1 MRKILAFLVLLMLPW
16 VARGQALADCYYWFD
31 QDVVPQKSG
40 KVGELKFQLQ
50 PDVSHLKTGL
60 HTLYVQ
66 VVDTAGIYSTPVGTT
81 FYKVSTNTEISE
93 FRYWFDSDGTV
104 RTMPYRQGQY
114 VLDVAHLSPGF
125 HFINYYMTD
134 GEENMTQIESVGFFR
149 VPVESNQKL
158 YYWFTGDTVATHVP
172 NYRDGFIVDV
182 TRLHEGFNTIHF
194 QIDDNGPANFM
205 EEYFIKIPQTENAG
219 DMTLVCII
227 DGKVVGEEKVAAHGG
242 VVRCNMDVSKI
253 DVGLHKA
260 MFQLVTASGI
270 GSSIAETYF
279 IRTLTNDDIGSMQCS
294 YTIDGFRHRVH
305 KGTSSNGVFHFDL
318 PVDEVEDGL
327 HRIDFMLVSE
337 NGASTTQGNAW
348 FFKTPV
354 GGNAITQYDYW
365 LNDKYDE
372 VQSVTLE
379 EPKDPFQLI
388 KLLPVSAEPIRSSC
402 FHFEAKN
409 DKPMVYAKN
418 DIHFRFHD
426 KSGRWVDNDKQ
437 YIDYN
442 VSREITNLADLMPS
456 QTFER
461 PEENGIKWFK
471 FEAEEGDTI
480 AFRCSQATSLQVFA
494 PSGDEIYSAA
504 GNKAVQY
511 DGAHTWENGTYYVAI
526 HDVTGSRTDVT
537 LDYMH
542 MDRYDVVDQDVKV
555 VGNGGCSTI
564 TFQGN
569 GFKDLYKVELYNAQ
583 GDTIRNAHIDYLS
596 DASVAVR
603 FNFTY
608 AALGE
613 YAAIFYFTE
622 EEKKFNSCVVVEEAE
637 DIMLSYDVIYAS
649 SFLRGTANTYTI
661 KVKNSG
667 NSTAYQV
674 PLKIQLQANGGT
686 NNITYIKLSD
696 NLCFDDYTWLNDDSI
711 PEKERLGL
719 VELVHQKGNMLDF
732 ITINDIATQEE
743 FMEGYFAIN
752 LPPCSTTTFTISVKS
767 DSEVTV
773 YTLLPDEWD
782 YYAYTETAFAKS
794 NRRIRKAS
802 VKESM
807 CCARTHVE
815 CAMNILASGLDYAS
829 LAGGSLAIA
838 SCIASVANTV
848 IPFAYDMWCSETSN
862 DKDEAMKSL
871 YRNIISSIISC
882 ASKYD
887 PYKIGWMI
895 QHVNDVITTTMSCV
909 SNPKQLPNCPP
920 KPPKPHPSNPVNSLD
935 PNDIYGYL
943 SESGSK
949 FVADSIATL
958 NYRIEFENDTTFA
971 TASAHTVIVKDTLD
985 ATKYDLSSYKPTSIK
1000 IGDKDVLLNGDK
1012 QFVTTVDMRPSIN
1025 AIAQVEGLYD
1035 EKKGIA
1041 TWKFISLDPMTMEET
1056 DDVMQGFLPINF
1068 DGNGI
1073 GEVAFNIDRLPN
1085 LADGTQISNKAS
1097 IVFDTN
1103 DAILTPVWTNTI
1115 DAVAPTSKV
1124 TDVEMKNDST
1134 FSIHFAGEDDRSGIW
1149 KYDVYYRWKTDM
1161 DWICIANGCDST
1173 AFDKTAVAGYTYQF
1187 CVVATDS
1194 AGNVEQKLLTP
1205 EFEFSTSDKLGDVN
1219 QDGKVDV
1226 TDIAII
1232 VSIINGN
1239 ALSGYKADIDNDGD
1253 VDIDDLNKLIELIL
1267 KK

>member
-1 MRKILAFLVLLMLPW
+1 MSLQMVAHGQTMAVLDSLGLPRPT
-16 VARGQALADCYYWFD
+16 VA
-31 QDVVPQKSG
+31 KSM
-40 KVGELKFQLQ
+40 
-50 PDVSHLKTGL
+50 
-60 HTLYVQ
+60 
-66 VVDTAGIYSTPVGTT
+66 
-81 FYKVSTNTEISE
+81 
-93 FRYWFDSDGTV
+93 RYWFDDDAGSMTSSSLHNSHHIIDVSALAEGLHTINYQIIDDKGCIGIPYSSVFLKLSDIHDQTGSAVEAKKLIYWFDEQEARKINDINGEVQMLDASALQEGMHTLHYMVVCSDGSVTSAYSSIFLSLNV
-104 RTMPYRQGQY
+104 DRISGTSESINAKSLRYWFDENDIITETKLINGTQS
-114 VLDVAHLSPGF
+114 LDVSNLSDGF
-125 HFINYYMTD
+125 HMLHYQIIDNRGEVGVTVSSPFI
-134 GEENMTQIESVGFFR
+134 
-149 VPVESNQKL
+149 KL
-158 YYWFTGDTVATHVP
+158 YMD
-172 NYRDGFIVDV
+172 
-182 TRLHEGFNTIHF
+182 
-194 QIDDNGPANFM
+194 
-205 EEYFIKIPQTENAG
+205 
-219 DMTLVCII
+219 
-227 DGKVVGEEKVAAHGG
+227 EEK
-242 VVRCNMDVSKI
+242 
-253 DVGLHKA
+253 
-260 MFQLVTASGI
+260 
-270 GSSIAETYF
+270 
-279 IRTLTNDDIGSMQCS
+279 
-294 YTIDGFRHRVH
+294 
-305 KGTSSNGVFHFDL
+305 
-318 PVDEVEDGL
+318 
-327 HRIDFMLVSE
+327 
-337 NGASTTQGNAW
+337 
-348 FFKTPV
+348 
-354 GGNAITQYDYW
+354 GNAITRYMYW
-365 LNDKYDE
+365 LNDKSVDNVKVNIDE
-372 VQSVTLE
+372 PTS
-379 EPKDPFQLI
+379 PYQLI
-388 KLLPVSAEPIRSSC
+388 SLLPMPKAPIRSSS
-402 FHFEAKN
+402 FHFEPK
-409 DKPMVYAKN
+409 DGEPMIYAKN
-418 DIHFRFHD
+418 DVHFRFFD
-426 KSGRWVDNDKQ
+426 AAGYWGDEARS

-442 VSREITNLADLMPS
+442 VSQKVTGVAELAS
-456 QTFER
+456 TQTFER

-494 PSGDEIYSAA
+494 PSGEEIYSAA
-504 GNKAVQY
+504 GDKAVQY

-696 NLCFDDYTWLNDDSI
+696 NLCFDDYAWLNDDSI

-743 FMEGYFAIN
+743 FMEGYFATN

-782 YYAYTETAFAKS
+782 YYAYTETALAKS

-802 VKESM
+802 VRESM

-949 FVADSIATL
+949 FVADSITAL

-985 ATKYDLSSYKPTSIK
+985 ATKFDLSSYKPTSIK

-1134 FSIHFAGEDDRSGIW
+1134 FSIHFAGEDERSGIW

-1194 AGNVEQKLLTP
+1194 AGNVEQKSLTP
-1205 EFEFSTSDKLGDVN
+1205 EFEFSTRDKLGDVN

-1239 ALSGYKADIDNDGD
+1239 ALSGYKADIDNDDD